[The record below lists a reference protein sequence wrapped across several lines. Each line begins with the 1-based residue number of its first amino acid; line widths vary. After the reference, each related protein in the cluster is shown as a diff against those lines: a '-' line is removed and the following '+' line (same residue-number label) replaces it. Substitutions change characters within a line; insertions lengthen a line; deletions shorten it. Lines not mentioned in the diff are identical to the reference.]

1 MLIIYSLIVILSF
14 SLIGTV
20 LLNSYKTKRIKNQE
34 IRLFQT
40 ANIVAE
46 TYKSNTQDII
56 FARTM
61 VKTYAKQADARILV
75 TDTNGKVLIDSYNT
89 YIGDT
94 LDNAEIKS
102 SIKGESASKLYNVDT
117 KDILQL
123 SVPITTNNGIETKVT
138 GIVLI
143 SASMNMVKEDMNEL
157 KSDILKVSSISL
169 ILSIILILI
178 AANSITR
185 PLRDLTYGVN
195 KISSGALGYQIE
207 KNPGGEFGQ
216 LVSTFNKMSCKL
228 SNIEKNRK
236 IFINNI
242 SHELRTP
249 LTSIKAL
256 TESLSIGNTHL
267 DTYKEYIMDIHGET
281 ERMEKM
287 VNYLMNSI
295 KLEDVTLE
303 LKEENIKILLEN
315 SIKLITPYA
324 EKNGVRMNFKA
335 DHNIYAKCDYNKIK
349 EVILNLLDN
358 SIKYKDPKKKEN
370 YIIITIQ
377 QGKDESSIIIEDN
390 GLGIEEKKLPYI
402 FQRGFRALDQDHQ
415 KDKLTGHGI
424 GLTIVKNIIDEHK
437 WAISVE
443 SSLRI
448 GSTFTITIPN

>member
-1 MLIIYSLIVILSF
+1 MLIIYSLIAILSF

-89 YIGDT
+89 YIGET

-102 SIKGESASKLYNVDT
+102 SIRGESASNLYNIDNE
-117 KDILQL
+117 DILQL
-123 SVPITTNNGIETKVT
+123 SVPITTNDGLETKVT

-143 SASMNMVKEDMNEL
+143 SASMNMVKEDMEEL

-169 ILSIILILI
+169 IVSIILILI
-178 AANSITR
+178 AANSITS

-195 KISSGALGYQIE
+195 KISSGALGYQIK

-216 LVSTFNKMSCKL
+216 LVNIFNEMSYKL
-228 SNIEKNRK
+228 SNIEKNRRV
-236 IFINNI
+236 FINNI

-256 TESLSIGNTHL
+256 TESLSIGNTDL
-267 DTYKEYIMDIHGET
+267 ETYKEYIIDIHGET

-295 KLEDVTLE
+295 KLEDMTLE
-303 LKEENIKILLEN
+303 IEEESIKGLLEN

-324 EKNGVRMNFKA
+324 EKNGVKIDFKA
-335 DHNIYAKCDYNKIK
+335 VDNVCAKCDYNKIK

-370 YIIITIQ
+370 YITIILQ
-377 QGKDESSIIIEDN
+377 QGEDESSITIEDN
-390 GLGIEEKKLPYI
+390 GLGIEEKDLPYI
-402 FQRGFRALDQDHQ
+402 FQRRFRALDQYNEEDR
-415 KDKLTGHGI
+415 LTGHGI

-437 WAISVE
+437 WTISVE
-443 SSLRI
+443 SSLGI